1 MLGETNCARLN
12 ETHMTIFFATA
23 GTKIAMLAACGAPRG
38 KTLMRV
44 LCVKEQLISIPL
56 DRRASRCDRSLIR
69 SNVSSHARD
78 LPITSRSSMS
88 SRYQLIGKISA
99 AFVEVERPPTASPAA
114 RPIVHA
120 QPRRRV
126 LGFQTKFRAAYTGSA
141 APQVIAVRRSIQHSS
156 IAVIGSSAI
165 GGWDRRASEM
175 RRPACATGRSTR
187 RRFRD
192 FPDDKRPVGS

>member
-23 GTKIAMLAACGAPRG
+23 GTKIGMLAACGAPRG

-78 LPITSRSSMS
+78 SPITTRSSMS
-88 SRYQLIGKISA
+88 SRYQLIGKISGRCSSRSNDRRPLHLPLA
-99 AFVEVERPPTASPAA
+99 QLCMLNLGVECSGFRRNSERSSMSVQRLRGGRPSRKSTRHSWPGNEFSAA
-114 RPIVHA
+114 RAIRGRDRPTCLRDEM
-120 QPRRRV
+120 PR
-126 LGFQTKFRAAYTGSA
+126 
-141 APQVIAVRRSIQHSS
+141 
-156 IAVIGSSAI
+156 
-165 GGWDRRASEM
+165 
-175 RRPACATGRSTR
+175 
-187 RRFRD
+187 
-192 FPDDKRPVGS
+192 